1 MSHAKVKT
9 RPAGAEATLA
19 RAGRV
24 ALTTDTGGLMAVT
37 THVNEPG
44 FSPLDLLHSALAACL
59 ALSARVA
66 ASRLGVL
73 DRLDHVRV
81 HVTGDKAEAGPSRID
96 RFHVRFE
103 IEGDL
108 DGATRAAIIAA
119 AEGEICT
126 VSNTLRGMPAIVH
139 DDRHGGAAAG

>member
-1 MSHAKVKT
+1 MEHAKVKT
-9 RPAGAEATLA
+9 RPAGAEASLA

-24 ALTTDTGGLMAVT
+24 ALTTETGGLMPVT
-37 THVNEPG
+37 THVSEAG

-73 DRLDHVRV
+73 DRLEHVRV
-81 HVTGDKAEAGPSRID
+81 HVTGDKAEEGPSRID
-96 RFHVRFE
+96 RFRVRFE

-108 DGATRAAIIAA
+108 DPATRDAIIAA

-126 VSNTLRGMPAIVH
+126 VSNTLRGGPEILLT
-139 DDRHGGAAAG
+139 GGGHA